1 MKRKFRISNV
11 LLISLYL
18 SAVIILF
25 GCKKDPVLPTVAT
38 VAPANITSGSATAG
52 GNITSD
58 GRASITDRGICWATT
73 ANPTV
78 DNNKI
83 TSGTGD
89 GIFSADITGLQLA
102 TTYHVRAYAVNSVGT
117 AYGED
122 FEFTTLAVTPAI
134 TTREIGAVSWT
145 TATSGGINISDGGS
159 AITAR
164 GVCYGTASGPVVG
177 GSHTIDGSGTS
188 AFSSNL
194 TDLTPNTTYYVRAYA
209 TNGMGTTYGN
219 ELSFRTSPVTEP
231 SLTTDAVTGVTL
243 NEAISGGRSI
253 ITNGGEIT
261 DKGICWGTSP
271 NPTISNFSTS
281 AGSGSGNFPAD
292 LEGLNHSTIYYVRA
306 YARNSAGYGYG
317 PQMTFSTSASDFDGN
332 VYRTVIIG
340 DQMWMQSDLR
350 TTHYRGGAAITFVE
364 DDDAWKDLTTEACC
378 WFNNNQPPAG
388 SGYGLIYNWYVVE
401 TGQLCP
407 TGWHVPS
414 DNDFRILE
422 RFLGM
427 TVEESVGTGWR
438 GTNQGDQLKSTS
450 TEAWNSPA
458 TGTNSSGFTA
468 LGEGY
473 RFGMEGNFADF
484 GLVGYWWSSTLHW
497 SDATLVLYRRL
508 DNNESG
514 IYRAGVIK
522 AGGKSVRCLR
532 D

>member
-25 GCKKDPVLPTVAT
+25 GCKKDPVLPTIAT

-58 GRASITDRGICWATT
+58 GRASITDRGICWGLT
-73 ANPTV
+73 ANPTI

-164 GVCYGTASGPVVG
+164 GVCWGTASGPVVG
-177 GSHTIDGSGTS
+177 GFHTVDGSGTS
-188 AFSSNL
+188 AFASNL
-194 TDLTPNTTYYVRAYA
+194 TELTPNTTYYVRAYA
-209 TNGMGTTYGN
+209 TNSMGTTYGN
-219 ELSFRTSPVTEP
+219 ELSFRTSPVTVP
-231 SLTTDAVTGVTL
+231 SLTTDAATGITL
-243 NEAISGGRSI
+243 DAAVSGGRSI
-253 ITNGGEIT
+253 NSNGGDIT
-261 DKGICWGTSP
+261 EKGVCWDTSP
-271 NPTISNFSTS
+271 NPTTSDFSSS
-281 AGSGSGNFPAD
+281 AGSGTGNFSAEM
-292 LEGLNHSTIYYVRA
+292 EGLNHSTIYYVRA
-306 YARNSAGYGYG
+306 YARNSAGIGYG
-317 PQMTFSTSASDFDGN
+317 PQMTFSTSASDIDGN

-340 DQMWMQSDLR
+340 DQLWMQSDLR
-350 TTHYRGGAAITFVE
+350 TTHFRGGDEIPFVTGNS
-364 DDDAWKDLTTEACC
+364 AWSSLTTPACC
-378 WFNNNQPPAG
+378 WYNNTPQG
-388 SGYGLIYNWYVVE
+388 SGFGLIYNWYTVE
-401 TGQLCP
+401 TEALCP
-407 TGWHVPS
+407 TGWHVPT
-414 DNDFRILE
+414 DEEFKTLE

-427 TVEESVGTGWR
+427 TVAESNDSDYR
-438 GTNQGDQLKSTS
+438 GTDEGNKLKSTM
-450 TEAWNSPA
+450 TWLPNI
-458 TGTNSSGFTA
+458 GTNSSGFTA

-473 RFGMEGNFADF
+473 RYGVDGSFYNFGV
-484 GLVGYWWSSTLHW
+484 VGYWWTSSYHW
-497 SDATLVLYRRL
+497 DGTTKALYRRL
-508 DNNESG
+508 DSNEAR
-514 IYRAGVIK
+514 IYREGVIL
-522 AGGKSVRCLR
+522 AGGKSVRCLK